1 MRYLHVTSSIRL
13 LASSWNEQ
21 LDVNH
26 FAALAIAVFIQL
38 KSKMSIRIYGD
49 HDGVYVREHKQ
60 LVDILRIPSDAHYK
74 PPLVF
79 EVGLQAKRAMV
90 KPSNKIYVEGE
101 RVMKALKTIDL
112 QTSVQFGMKRLA
124 VEKFTFKLLQD
135 KLNVDTVNTRFNH
148 EAREFMIL
156 SYACHSSWWTPH
168 DCLKYPSPMEEDK
181 ECPLT
186 PVMWDAFLKQRL
198 SPAEPYWV
206 DSLCITQ
213 TLGHEKSFAI
223 GAMDYVYRAARK
235 VIVVIEDAAISKS
248 EMDAILRYAETNEP
262 MHVRDEADLKLIAQ
276 AYGRI
281 LKARWFQ
288 RAWCLHEFNTSNKHV
303 FLVPVCQSHEKQLTK
318 DSETTLVLR
327 IDAPFLDTI
336 SRVYV
341 LQDIESQR
349 SGSASLINTPYM
361 NGKEIQN
368 LHRFMKRLSALN
380 MAEVF
385 GTEEVHTDGSY
396 MHMFAEIFSL
406 GAFLTADKMS
416 VLLNVMDSGLF
427 YQAGKELTEELSCL
441 LITTIALAA
450 GDVTALTTNG
460 KPLSRL
466 EAEQETKY
474 GWIRMPGSGDQ
485 ARPLGAPTIPRSS
498 MDMVL
503 TEKGLEIDLV
513 FIPNHRKLTAAE
525 HKYQSLARLLID
537 HRAMTH
543 TPTSEAALWLD
554 FETDES
560 TYMQARLYYIQA
572 LACVLQCGKEWTAD
586 CRSRLGADFP
596 GVDFGL
602 KDDFRQNLEDAV
614 EWASAIDLE
623 NDIDPDMQE
632 IWEDE
637 DEDESEENKSRET
650 AHRKEVDE
658 YDEETNI
665 SATYTTRETQDWHRV
680 LLTLVDE
687 IIVTGL
693 AISYGSERGEENVPY
708 SVQIYEEPHCSP
720 FLVFAP
726 SWTSERRYDLC
737 VPKCL
742 LPETYSWTSR
752 LWILEQ
758 LGARLQ
764 EGQTALA
771 GAEEDVESWIS
782 GVPESTSESPPMKS
796 YALQAKTRLVGI
808 TPAPRGRMERALI
821 AG

>member
-1 MRYLHVTSSIRL
+1 
-13 LASSWNEQ
+13 
-21 LDVNH
+21 
-26 FAALAIAVFIQL
+26 
-38 KSKMSIRIYGD
+38 MSIKIYGD

-60 LVDILRIPSDAHYK
+60 LVDVLRIPSDIHYE

-101 RVMKALKTIDL
+101 RIMKALKTIDL

-124 VEKFTFKLLQD
+124 VEKFSFKLLQD
-135 KLNVDTVNTRFNH
+135 KLNVDSVNTIVND
-148 EAREFMIL
+148 EACDFMIL
-156 SYACHSSWWTPH
+156 SYACHSSWWSPH
-168 DCLKYPSPMEEDK
+168 DCLRHPSPLEEDK

-186 PVMWDAFLKQRL
+186 PAMWDAFLKQRL
-198 SPAEPYWV
+198 SPTEPYWV

-213 TLGHEKSFAI
+213 TIGHEKSFAI

-235 VIVVIEDAAISKS
+235 VIVIIEDAAISES
-248 EMDAILRYAETNEP
+248 EVDAILRYAEKNEP
-262 MHVRDEADLKLIAQ
+262 MHRRDEADLRLIAQ

-303 FLVPVCQSHEKQLTK
+303 FLVPVSQSHEKPLTK
-318 DSETTLVLR
+318 DSEITLVFR

-361 NGKEIQN
+361 NNREIQN
-368 LHRFMKRLSALN
+368 VRRFMKRLSALN

-396 MHMFAEIFSL
+396 MHMFTEIFSL

-427 YQAGKELTEELSCL
+427 YQEGKELTEEQSCL

-466 EAEQETKY
+466 AAGQETKY
-474 GWIRMPGSGDQ
+474 GWMRMPGSGDQ
-485 ARPLGAPTIPRSS
+485 ARPLGAPTIPRSL
-498 MDMVL
+498 MDTVL
-503 TEKGLEIDLV
+503 TGMGLEIDLV
-513 FIPNHRKLTAAE
+513 FISNDRVLTAAK

-560 TYMQARLYYIQA
+560 TYMQVRLYYIQT
-572 LACVLQCGKEWTAD
+572 LACILQCGKEWTVD
-586 CRSRLGADFP
+586 CRSRLGANLP

-602 KDDFRQNLEDAV
+602 EDGFRQNLEDAV
-614 EWASAIDLE
+614 EWALTIDLE
-623 NDIDPDMQE
+623 NDIGPNMQE
-632 IWEDE
+632 MWEDE
-637 DEDESEENKSRET
+637 DEDESQENKSRQT
-650 AHRKEVDE
+650 AHAEEVDE

-665 SATYTTRETQDWHRV
+665 GPTDTTRETQNWHRI

-693 AISYGSERGEENVPY
+693 AISYESERNEENVPY

-726 SWTSERRYDLC
+726 SRTPERRYDLC

-742 LPETYSWTSR
+742 LPESYSWTSR

-758 LGARLQ
+758 LGPCLQ
-764 EGQTALA
+764 EGQTALL
-771 GAEEDVESWIS
+771 GAEKEIESWAP
-782 GVPESTSESPPMKS
+782 GFPKSTSESPPMKS